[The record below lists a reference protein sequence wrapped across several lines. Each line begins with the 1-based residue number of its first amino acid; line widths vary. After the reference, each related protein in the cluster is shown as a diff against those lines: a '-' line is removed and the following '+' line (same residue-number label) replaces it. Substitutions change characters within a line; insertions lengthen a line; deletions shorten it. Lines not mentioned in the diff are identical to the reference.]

1 MICATIASRGVDA
14 VARSYIFNLAQGVVR
29 WSRVLVATA
38 MIKRE
43 LLMHPSRYPEGEYV
57 IDAKT
62 RLYQPLTNIVREL
75 SLMRTYFI
83 TDELGTILRVETKK
97 FGWVKSGGV
106 ALLCAAPN
114 GFNSIEKILNVSW
127 R

>member
-1 MICATIASRGVDA
+1 M
-14 VARSYIFNLAQGVVR
+14 
-29 WSRVLVATA
+29 LVATA
-38 MIKRE
+38 IIKRE
-43 LLMHPSRYPEGEYV
+43 LLMHPSRYPQGEHV

-62 RLYQPLTNIVREL
+62 RLYQPWTNIVREL